1 MGAPWASTLGAVWQS
16 KELLILS
23 GFHETPEATPK
34 AALAAIPR
42 RSCQPRLLPIANLNQ
57 LMARPP
63 LHQKSVG
70 GAQSIREIDV

>member
-1 MGAPWASTLGAVWQS
+1 MAGVNLGRAVWQS

-23 GFHETPEATPK
+23 GFHETSEATLYGCLSRYSE
-34 AALAAIPR
+34 ALLPASLA
-42 RSCQPRLLPIANLNQ
+42 PIANLNQ